1 MFETNIYVERR
12 NTLKNKFDSGVLLF
26 LGNEET
32 PANYTANTYA
42 FRQDSSFLYY
52 FGIDRAGFAAII
64 DIDNNL
70 ETIFANDFS
79 IDDIVWM
86 GPQLKV
92 SDLAENAG
100 IYRTTSLEKL
110 AEQINNAVRKGRK
123 IHFLPQYRTEN
134 TLKIAFLTGLNFS
147 NVNDYVSEKLI
158 KAVVNQRSVKSEEEI
173 KEIEDAVDIAA
184 KMHVAAMKMI
194 KPGIYEQKIAGMIE
208 GISLSLGYG
217 LSFRPI
223 VSVHGETLHNH
234 YYGNLIEE
242 GQLLVNDSG
251 AESKHHYASDITRTM
266 PVGGKFTK
274 KQKEIYTI
282 VLNTEMNAIQSVRPG
297 MNFRDIHLQAA
308 FEIVTGLQ
316 EIGLMKGNPQDAVNY
331 GAHSLFFPHGLGHML
346 GLDVHDMESL
356 GEQYVGYDENTQ
368 RSTEFGLKYLRLAKN
383 LQPGYVFTIEPGIY
397 FIPELIDIWKQE
409 NKFDE
414 FINYEMVLD
423 YKDFGGIRIEDD
435 ILVTEDGYRV
445 LGSNAIPKSIEEVE
459 ALASSK

>member
-1 MFETNIYVERR
+1 MFEANIYQERR
-12 NTLKNKFDSGVLLF
+12 TNLKNKFDSGLLLF

-32 PANYTANTYA
+32 PANYLANTYT

-52 FGIDRAGFAAII
+52 FGVDRAGFSAII

-86 GPQLKV
+86 GPQSKV
-92 SDLAENAG
+92 SELAEKAG
-100 IYRTTSLEKL
+100 IYRTAPENKL

-123 IHFLPQYRTEN
+123 IHFLPQYKTEN
-134 TLKIAFLTGLNFS
+134 TLKIASLTGLNSS

-158 KAVVNQRSVKSEEEI
+158 KAVVNQRSIKSEEEI

-184 KMHVAAMKMI
+184 KMHVAAMKMV

-234 YYGNLIEE
+234 YYGNLIED

-251 AESKHHYASDITRTM
+251 AESKLHYASDITRTM
-266 PVGGKFTK
+266 PVGGKFTQ

-282 VLNTEMNAIQSVRPG
+282 VLNAAINAIQSVRPG

-308 FEIVTGLQ
+308 TDIVSGLQ
-316 EIGLMKGNPQDAVNY
+316 EIGLMRGNSEDAVNY
-331 GAHSLFFPHGLGHML
+331 GAHALFFPHGLGHML
-346 GLDVHDMESL
+346 GLDVHDMEAL

-383 LQPGYVFTIEPGIY
+383 LQPGYVFTIEPGVY
-397 FIPELIDIWKQE
+397 FIPELIDMWKEE
-409 NKFDE
+409 NKFGE
-414 FINYEMVLD
+414 FINYDMVLD
-423 YKDFGGIRIEDD
+423 YKDFGGVRIEDD
-435 ILVTEDGYRV
+435 ILVTDVGYKV
-445 LGSNAIPKSIEEVE
+445 LGSNPIPKSVEEVE